1 MSDFKQVIEE
11 YYPILYKVGRL
22 YSDNQSS
29 FDDLYQEMLIQ
40 IYQSLNNFE
49 GKSKLSTWIYR
60 VALNTALTYRR
71 NEKKKKREVPDE
83 TIGSFEMEDEAG
95 EETRRRE
102 KQIELLY
109 RSIRKLNPGDRGLIM
124 LQLEGKQYD
133 EIASIIGISKTNVG
147 VKLMRVKK
155 RLEKILREDGYEHV

>member
-1 MSDFKQVIEE
+1 MSDFKEIIAA

-22 YSDNQSS
+22 YSNDKSG

-40 IYQSLNNFE
+40 IYQSLNNFK
-49 GKSKLSTWIYR
+49 GKSKLSTYIYR

-71 NEKKKKREVPDE
+71 NEKKKSQEIADE
-83 TIGSFEMEDEAG
+83 KISCFEMEDTFG
-95 EETRRRE
+95 EDAWRRE
-102 KQIELLY
+102 KQIEMLY
-109 RSIRKLNPGDRGLIM
+109 RCIRKLNPGDRGLIM

-133 EIASIIGISKTNVG
+133 EIASIIGISKINVG

-155 RLEKILREDGYEHV
+155 RLEKILREEGYEHV